1 MTSVYSLK
9 NALLENNYTIWLLAV
24 MLSLGAH
31 ALIFYQRNS
40 SFNAVPAMVIQ
51 ETITHVRF
59 ASLAP
64 PPPTVI
70 EPQVITPKTEPVV
83 LPEPVP
89 EKVVEKVIKK
99 PEPVVEKQKPRAKP
113 RKKKKPEPKP
123 KPVKPVRKKPLTKK
137 PPVKAKPSQPAP
149 QVNSNPT
156 KATPVKHIKTSP
168 VVAQADQ
175 RLIEQTRMTYQAL
188 LMRHIEAHK
197 NYPRVARKRKIE
209 GKIIVSFTLL
219 ADGQIKNLR
228 LNGKRSI
235 LQKASRNAIQAALP
249 MPRPPSEI
257 SLPAEIRFVMN
268 YFLR

>member
-24 MLSLGAH
+24 ILSLTAH
-31 ALIFYQRNS
+31 ALLFYQRNS
-40 SFNAVPAMVIQ
+40 SLNAVPAMVIQ

-59 ASLAP
+59 ANIAP

-83 LPEPVP
+83 LPELIP
-89 EKVVEKVIKK
+89 EKVVEKIIKK
-99 PEPVVEKQKPRAKP
+99 PEPVVVKQKPKARP
-113 RKKKKPEPKP
+113 HKKKKPKP
-123 KPVKPVRKKPLTKK
+123 KVIKPVRKKTLSKK
-137 PPVKAKPSQPAP
+137 PPVKEKSRQLRP
-149 QVNSNPT
+149 QVSSNPA
-156 KATPVKHIKTSP
+156 KSAPVKHIKASP
-168 VVAQADQ
+168 IVARADQ

-257 SLPAEIRFVMN
+257 SLPAEIKFVMN
-268 YFLR
+268 YFLK